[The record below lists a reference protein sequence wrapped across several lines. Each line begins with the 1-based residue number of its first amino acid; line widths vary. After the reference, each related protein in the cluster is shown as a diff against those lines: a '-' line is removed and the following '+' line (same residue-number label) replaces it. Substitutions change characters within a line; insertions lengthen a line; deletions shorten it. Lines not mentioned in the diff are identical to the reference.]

1 MSSPTITVT
10 DVAGNTSNAVSFSG
24 IYQDTVT
31 PTLTAAITNP
41 GTSPVATPAG
51 GNAWQTDWYNV
62 ASHAATITYGATDAD
77 ATFAGVTTPDAY
89 TFSDGTD
96 LSSPTITV
104 TDVAGNTSNAVSF
117 SGIYQDTVTPT
128 LTAAITNPGTSP
140 VATPA
145 GGNAWQ
151 TDWYNVASH
160 AATITYG
167 VTDADA
173 TFAGVTTPDAYT
185 FSDGTDCRRPRSR
198 SPTWPGTPPTRSASA
213 ASARTR

>member
-1 MSSPTITVT
+1 MTIDTVAPVLTATITG
-10 DVAGNTSNAVSFSG
+10 ANAATTLINGPDPTTGWYNVHTG
-24 IYQDTVT
+24 AAVITY
-31 PTLTAAITNP
+31 TLTADT
-41 GTSPVATPAG
+41 
-51 GNAWQTDWYNV
+51 
-62 ASHAATITYGATDAD
+62 AAYS
-77 ATFAGVTTPDAY
+77 GVTTPDAY

-96 LSSPTITV
+96 QSSPAITM
-104 TDVAGNTSNAVSF
+104 TDVAGNSTKYPAGYF
-117 SGIYQDTVTPT
+117 FTGINQDTVTPT

-185 FSDGTDCRRPRSR
+185 FSDGTDLVPRPRSR

-213 ASARTR
+213 ASTRTR